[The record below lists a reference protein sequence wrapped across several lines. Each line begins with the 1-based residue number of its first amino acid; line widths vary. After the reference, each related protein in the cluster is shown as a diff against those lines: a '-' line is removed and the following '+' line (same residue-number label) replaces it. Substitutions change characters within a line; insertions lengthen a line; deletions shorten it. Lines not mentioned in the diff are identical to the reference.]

1 MSTAD
6 GRFDGDDAVPDHVD
20 LLVHGGRVVDGT
32 GSPWRYAD
40 VLVGG
45 GRILGVV
52 PRGTFTGAASD
63 VLDASGAVVAPG
75 FVDIHSH
82 SDLALIARPEAE
94 EKLRQGVTTEIVGN
108 CGISV
113 FPLTDLHAQESV
125 EYAGP
130 VLGFGDLSWDWT
142 DVDGYLARVE
152 DARPAVNVATYVG
165 LGSIRCAVSGFAAE
179 RPSAEQRAEMVE
191 LTRRCLG
198 QGAVGLSSG
207 LVYAPGSYSTHDEIC
222 ELVDEAAA
230 VGALYSSHMRDQ
242 GDGFLES
249 VAETLDVGAR
259 TGAAVQIAHH
269 KVVGQRN
276 WGATSRSLEMVHE
289 ARERGVDAG
298 SDVYP
303 YLAGSTT
310 MTALLPDWALAGGRD
325 AMLDRLADPAKRA
338 RIKEDWHRGRPQW
351 DNRVGSLGWDNIL
364 ISSVASEGNRDLEGL
379 AVSEAARRR
388 GRSTTPDD
396 FLLDLLLEE
405 GGAVGNIQI
414 ACAEADLREVMGDDT
429 TTFGSDGLFT
439 GGRPHP
445 RLRGTFPRILGT
457 YVRDEGVLAL
467 EQAIRKM
474 TSQPARRV
482 GLTDIGLV
490 ERGYA
495 ADLVV
500 LEPDTVA
507 GPATYDDPTLDPV
520 GIRHVVVSGQVALRD
535 SRPTGARAGRV
546 LRRGATTPGHPTS
559 PSLHQHQG
567 A

>member
-1 MSTAD
+1 MTPAGPRFAD
-6 GRFDGDDAVPDHVD
+6 EGIPEHVD
-20 LLVHGGRVVDGT
+20 LLIHAGRVVDGT
-32 GSPWRYAD
+32 GSPWRHAD
-40 VLVGG
+40 VLVSD
-45 GRILGVV
+45 GRIRGVV
-52 PRGTFTGAASD
+52 PRGTFGGTVAE

-94 EKLRQGVTTEIVGN
+94 EKLRQGVTTEVVGN

-113 FPLTDLHAQESV
+113 FPLTEAHRRESI
-125 EYAGP
+125 EYARP
-130 VLGFGDLSWDWT
+130 VLGFSELSWDWA
-142 DVDGYLARVE
+142 DLDGYLSRVE
-152 DARPAVNVATYVG
+152 QARPAVNVATYVG
-165 LGSIRCAVSGFAAE
+165 LGSIRCAVTGFASE
-179 RPSAEQRAEMVE
+179 RPTAEQRAAMVE
-191 LTRRCLG
+191 LTRQCLD

-222 ELVDEAAA
+222 ELVEEAAA

-242 GDGFLES
+242 GDGFLDS
-249 VAETLDVGAR
+249 VAETLDVGDR

-269 KVVGQRN
+269 KVVGSRN
-276 WGATSRSLEMVHE
+276 WGAVARSLEMVHE
-289 ARERGVDAG
+289 ARDRGVDAG

-310 MTALLPDWALAGGRD
+310 MTALLPDWALAGGLG
-325 AMLDRLADPAKRA
+325 AMLDRLADPAQRG
-338 RIKEDWHRGRPQW
+338 RIKDDWHRGRPQW
-351 DNRVGSLGWDNIL
+351 DNRVGSLGWDNII
-364 ISSVASEGNRDLEGL
+364 ISSVGSQANRDLEGL
-379 AVSEAARRR
+379 AVSEAARLR
-388 GRSTTPDD
+388 GHDTTPDD
-396 FLLDLLLEE
+396 FLLDLLLDE

-414 ACAEADLREVMGDDT
+414 ACAEADLRQVMRDDT

-457 YVRDEGVLAL
+457 YVRDEGVLIL
-467 EQAIRKM
+467 EDAIRKM

-482 GLTDIGLV
+482 GLSDIGLV

-500 LEPDTVA
+500 LEPQTVA
-507 GPATYDDPTLDPV
+507 GLATYDDPSLDPV
-520 GIRHVVVSGQVALRD
+520 GIRHVVVSGQVAVRD

-546 LRRGATTPGHPTS
+546 LRRAPATQTLQPS
-559 PSLHQHQG
+559 SSLHQHQG